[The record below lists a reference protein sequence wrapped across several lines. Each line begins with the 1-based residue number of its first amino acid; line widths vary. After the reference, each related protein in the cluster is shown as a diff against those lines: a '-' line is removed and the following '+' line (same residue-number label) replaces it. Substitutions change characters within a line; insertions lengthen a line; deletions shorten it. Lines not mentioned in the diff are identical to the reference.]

1 MDSASSDSSHGLL
14 QRDDCDRVEI
24 GHAVGFGPKR
34 DSACSGNGVVLRRE
48 KLFAVK
54 RDSEPAH
61 YKNRNA
67 DRLKDGALLIFWPA
81 AQATPDRGQ
90 DACETRQ
97 AAENPVGKSVRS

>member
-1 MDSASSDSSHGLL
+1 MVLS
-14 QRDDCDRVEI
+14 C
-24 GHAVGFGPKR
+24 
-34 DSACSGNGVVLRRE
+34 VV
-48 KLFAVK
+48 KSCFAAK

-67 DRLKDGALLIFWPA
+67 DRLKDGALLIFRPA

-97 AAENPVGKSVRS
+97 AAENPVGKSDTGVGQCPR